1 MLNHP
6 EIVLKDIARLAKS
19 TSDIFLLDGSDMTS
33 IKAAIAG
40 KVGTPFEGGM
50 FSVTISIPTEYPFKY
65 PKFHIKDKIFHPNVH
80 PYDGRVCVDLLK
92 EKWSP
97 SITLYAACEVIQAL
111 MGEPNPD
118 SPLNVDAAC
127 MMGKNREMYDR
138 TALTWTKH
146 FASGVHS
153 YPPYEEMIQQVTEL
167 NGSKKAAIKLLTAAS
182 WDVEVACNQV
192 I

>member
-19 TSDIFLLDGSDMTS
+19 TSDIFPLDGSDMTS

-127 MMGKNREMYDR
+127 
-138 TALTWTKH
+138 
-146 FASGVHS
+146 VHS